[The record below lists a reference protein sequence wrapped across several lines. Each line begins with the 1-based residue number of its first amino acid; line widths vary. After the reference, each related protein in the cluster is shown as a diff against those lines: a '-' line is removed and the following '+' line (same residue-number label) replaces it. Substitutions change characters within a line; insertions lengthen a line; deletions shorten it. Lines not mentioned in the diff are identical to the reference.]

1 MQEHNAKQNPL
12 PSGMG
17 SVKTWT
23 ERLLKTLMDKQVN
36 VLSTYTEEKRLQGF
50 GRAAKVIIDGSG
62 GGVFDL
68 WFCEDGVR
76 LKPPDVPV
84 KNIVYLT
91 ENTLFNLVTPE
102 VDLGELVKMVE
113 REGIEKAAAGMHPRL
128 SFREALANGSIRIS
142 GNKADVDSEEISQ
155 ILEQVVLKLAFPL
168 VIQGMLRTT
177 QKKK

>member
-1 MQEHNAKQNPL
+1 MT
-12 PSGMG
+12 
-17 SVKTWT
+17 TWT

-36 VLSTYTEEKRLQGF
+36 VLATYAEEKRVLGY
-50 GRAAKVIIDGSG
+50 GRAAKVIIDGAG

-68 WFCEDGVR
+68 MFAETGIC

-113 REGIEKAAAGMHPRL
+113 RDGIEKAAVGLHPRL

-142 GNKADVDSEEISQ
+142 GDKADVDSEELAQ
-155 ILEQVVLKLAFPL
+155 ILEKVVLTLAFPV
-168 VIQGMLRTT
+168 VIQGILRTT